1 MEGVS
6 IVRRFEGEA
15 LNAMGVA
22 VRFVCRG
29 EQTRDA
35 WSLMECSIP
44 KGFGPPPHHHSWD
57 EAYFVTSGEV
67 DFLIEG
73 RAERVRAGDFVYAP
87 GGVAHGFR
95 GASEEPA
102 RMLIFD
108 APSHTE
114 GFFKDLEREVK
125 QMPADLPKVPAI
137 GARHGIEFVRAG
149 S

>member
-1 MEGVS
+1 VTGIS
-6 IVRRFEGEA
+6 IVRKFEGEQ
-15 LNAMGVA
+15 LKAMGVG

-29 EQTRDA
+29 EETQGA
-35 WSLMECSIP
+35 WSLMECVIP
-44 KGFGPPPHHHSWD
+44 KDHGPPPHEHPWD

-67 DFLIEG
+67 EFDTGG
-73 RAERVRAGDFVYAP
+73 RKERVKAGDFVYAP
-87 GGVAHGFR
+87 AGKAHGFR
-95 GASEEPA
+95 GASDEPA

-125 QMPADLPKVPAI
+125 ELPRDLPKVPAI
-137 GARHGIEFVRAG
+137 GARHKIRFLAR